1 MEPTDTKDLLLLD
14 PHIIGRLFWLAGA
27 VLWMIGAKIPGG
39 PYVWLAIAAASIG
52 GVAVVNPDPY
62 WPIQVLLLLAALGV
76 RLLFFRR
83 VTRPGEDRFRGSARP
98 GAKQVGRVMTLT
110 DPIKNGRGRLVTKK
124 GPFII
129 EGSDMPR
136 GSKVRIIDADGM
148 VLRVEPAE

>member
-1 MEPTDTKDLLLLD
+1 MEPTDTNDLLLLN
-14 PHIIGRLFWLAGA
+14 PHNIGRLIWFAGA

-39 PYVWLAIAAASIG
+39 PYVWLAIAAASMG
-52 GVAVVNPDPY
+52 VVAVVNPDPY
-62 WPIQVLLLLAALGV
+62 WPIQMLLMLAVVGI
-76 RLLFFRR
+76 RLLFFRHM
-83 VTRPGEDRFRGSARP
+83 TRPGGDSFGGSARP

-124 GPFII
+124 GPFVI